1 MVILLSALLFG
12 VTIACASWVIAQRVQ
27 NRGVFAQR
35 LSSVTGDLNF
45 PYAMPADPQADAK
58 KNEIITLDTSYEDKL
73 IRQLF
78 LAGIRNRTSAFFYQ
92 LFLKLALALPILL
105 FVVYALMGS
114 MSVKNLILFGVAG
127 GVLYVYVWMLIRAL
141 KQRRQKS
148 ILRILPQFFDLL
160 VVCLE
165 AGLNFSSALPRVL
178 QDMSPSEPLVKEFD
192 HMHRELMGGLTL
204 PQACDRLSRRCEV
217 PDLSVILISIIQ
229 SDQMG
234 SGLASVL
241 RVQAKELRDKHRQR
255 MREKAYR
262 IPIKLLFPMILIF
275 MTLFTM
281 TLGPAFLQLTI
292 GTQSNSGARSTL
304 RK

>member
-1 MVILLSALLFG
+1 MILFSALLFG
-12 VTIACASWVIAQRVQ
+12 IAIACTSWVIAQYVQ
-27 NRGVFAQR
+27 SRSTLAQR
-35 LSSVTGDLNF
+35 LSSVAGNLSF
-45 PYAMPADPQADAK
+45 PYSFPNESRADSK
-58 KNEIITLDTSYEDKL
+58 KNEAITLDTSYEDRVT
-73 IRQLF
+73 RQLF
-78 LAGIRNRTSAFFYQ
+78 LAGIRHRTSTFFYQ
-92 LFLKLALALPILL
+92 LFLKLSLVLPILL
-105 FVVYALMGS
+105 FVVYALMGALS
-114 MSVKNLILFGVAG
+114 FKNLLLFGLAGVA
-127 GVLYVYVWMLIRAL
+127 LYVYVWMLIRTL
-141 KQRRQKS
+141 KQRRQKR
-148 ILRILPQFFDLL
+148 ILRTLPQFFDLL

-178 QDMSPSEPLVKEFD
+178 QDMSQNEPLVKEFD
-192 HMHRELMGGLTL
+192 HTHRELMGGLTL

-217 PDLSVILISIIQ
+217 PDLSIILISIIQ

-241 RVQAKELRDKHRQR
+241 RVQARELRDKHRQR

-292 GTQSNSGARSTL
+292 STQRNDTVQSSAI